1 MIPSFVLWCE
11 WKWEQVIAVVEAMGE
26 FRGFS
31 CYESLACFD
40 VVRSDGRS
48 GKVNSRLR
56 ACHMNVG

>member
-1 MIPSFVLWCE
+1 M
-11 WKWEQVIAVVEAMGE
+11 IAVVEAMGE

-31 CYESLACFD
+31 CYESLVCFD

-56 ACHMNVG
+56 ACHTNVG